1 MTVRMHDAA
10 IQLIRPDPVSA
21 SSFWMTEATDPSHE
35 PGASSA
41 AVVSQSALTVDAHEP
56 GP

>member
-10 IQLIRPDPVSA
+10 IQLIRPDPVRA

-41 AVVSQSALTVDAHEP
+41 AVVSQSALTVDEHEP